1 MRLRRLR
8 WLAALVFA
16 LAAQGGLAHAQ
27 YGYIYPGGY
36 GGWGGW
42 GATTVGGDWARG
54 MGVFAAGVGQY
65 NVNTAQAAAINAQ
78 TVMQFNEY
86 LWESQQ
92 IRNQRY
98 YEQQQARRTRNI
110 QSRETI
116 MKRLIE
122 NPTTDDI
129 ISGDALN
136 VALDQVTSP
145 KVYVDAMKE
154 AQVAIPSSLIKQ
166 IPFNAASE
174 AITISLAELTDRE
187 NWPAEII
194 QNPAFEEERANLRA
208 AAEEAR
214 KEDDEG
220 ELKPETLRKLR
231 DAVAALRAKVEATY
245 QPGTQERRRVTP
257 HLRALSGL
265 VRMLDQPR
273 VRDLLK
279 NVDDTDERPLA
290 DLLGFMHTF
299 NLRFGVAETPD
310 QRVAYQQ
317 LWPALDNLRDA
328 LKGVPSPMAVT
339 PTPGRAGRAP
349 AFFQNLPEEHLNT
362 TRPVPSVPEFKPAP
376 APPEPKP

>member
-1 MRLRRLR
+1 MLPRRLR
-8 WLAALVFA
+8 WIAALVVA
-16 LAAQGGLAHAQ
+16 LAAQAGVARAQ
-27 YGYIYPGGY
+27 FGYVYPGGY

-54 MGVFAAGVGQY
+54 MGMFAAGVGQY
-65 NVNTAQAAAINAQ
+65 NVNTAQAAAINSQ

-98 YEQQQARRTRNI
+98 YQQQQARRNRINESADVI
-110 QSRETI
+110 F
-116 MKRLIE
+116 KRLKD
-122 NPTTDDI
+122 NPSNADI
-129 ISGDALN
+129 LSGDALN

-145 KVYVDAMKE
+145 KVYVEAMKE

-174 AITISLAELTDRE
+174 AVTMSLEELTNRD

-194 QNPAFEEERANLRA
+194 QNPAFEQERAALRA
-208 AAEEAR
+208 AAQEAR

-220 ELKPETLRKLR
+220 ELKRETLKKLQE
-231 DAVAALRAKVEATY
+231 AVLALRNKIEATY
-245 QPGTQERRRVTP
+245 ERGTQERRRVDP
-257 HLRALSGL
+257 HIKALTGL
-265 VRMLDQPR
+265 THMLEQPR
-273 VRDLLK
+273 VRELLR
-279 NVDDTDERPLA
+279 NVDDTEERPLA

-299 NLRFGVAETPD
+299 NLRFGVAETTD

-317 LWPALDNLRDA
+317 LWPVLDNLRDA
-328 LKGVPSPMAVT
+328 IKGAPSPMAVT

-349 AFFQNLPEEHLNT
+349 AFFQAMPDEHLN
-362 TRPVPSVPEFKPAP
+362 RNQPVPSVPRFRPAP
-376 APPEPKP
+376 AAPAPQP